1 MSPHRH
7 RNPVSPTRFRQLEHR
22 FTDVLAGF
30 ASVAGARSTAS
41 STSTGAGL
49 GLSTTGVD
57 TDTPGRE
64 EEEEEEEED
73 GDVESGPAKKQFW
86 QRLCVAGLP
95 GKPQLL
101 AQSVIS
107 GARSSVGSSFL

>member
-22 FTDVLAGF
+22 FTDVL
-30 ASVAGARSTAS
+30 AGARSTAS

-64 EEEEEEEED
+64 EEEEED
-73 GDVESGPAKKQFW
+73 GDVEAGPAKKQFW

-107 GARSSVGSSFL
+107 GARSSVGSSCL

>member
-30 ASVAGARSTAS
+30 ASVAGARSTAGRAS
-41 STSTGAGL
+41 SASNGAGL
-49 GLSTTGVD
+49 GLSMTGVGA
-57 TDTPGRE
+57 DTPGRE
-64 EEEEEEEED
+64 EEEEE
-73 GDVESGPAKKQFW
+73 GDVDAGPAKKQFW
-86 QRLCVAGLP
+86 QRFCVAGLP

-107 GARSSVGSSFL
+107 GARSSVGSSCL